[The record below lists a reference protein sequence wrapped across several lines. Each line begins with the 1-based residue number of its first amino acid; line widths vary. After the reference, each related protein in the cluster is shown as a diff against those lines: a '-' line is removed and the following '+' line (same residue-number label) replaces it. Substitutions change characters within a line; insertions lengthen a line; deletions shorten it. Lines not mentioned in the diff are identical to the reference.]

1 MSLLLIKQ
9 CEPNRD
15 TSFDLVVLHK
25 FKMMNTNDQLK
36 LDSYQ
41 EVEQVLNLNSSVYES
56 DAPTKEEVTR
66 FTGYKIGLFK
76 LAEKM
81 NAPADWLIVNKK
93 EIKNKLIASLFPFSN
108 NLVCFANSNG
118 DTSILEQVDIS
129 KSVLAGLSEVNLI
142 QYTESCIKI
151 AQDNLAQLNDYA
163 ITQESIISLQ
173 TDLGDFL
180 KNRTDRLILMEDKKT
195 SNKAFND
202 LKKKTNQF
210 LKTVLDRSIERYRQ
224 SHPDFVNHYFA
235 ARQTA
240 KGIQHPYELMGYLTD
255 EANGQII
262 GEGKVFAEE
271 LGLSTAISPTGSFR
285 FKSFPK
291 GDHRLRIESIGYKT
305 LYVPIRRFESRPCKL
320 YISMQAV
327 PLLEPNSI

>member
-1 MSLLLIKQ
+1 
-9 CEPNRD
+9 
-15 TSFDLVVLHK
+15 
-25 FKMMNTNDQLK
+25 MNTTDKLK

-41 EVEQVLNLNSSVYES
+41 EVEQVLDKNSGIYES
-56 DAPTKEEVTR
+56 DAPTKGEVAK
-66 FTGYKIGLFK
+66 FTVYKTGLFA
-76 LAEKM
+76 LGEKM
-81 NAPADWLIVNKK
+81 DAPAEWLVVNKK
-93 EIKNKLIASLFPFSN
+93 EIKNNLIASLFPFSN

-118 DTSILEQVDIS
+118 NTSILEQVDIS
-129 KSVLAGLSEVNLI
+129 KSVLAGLSELNLI

-151 AQDNLAQLNDYA
+151 AQDNLAQLTDYA

-255 EANGQII
+255 EASGKII
-262 GEGKVFAEE
+262 GEGKVTAEK
-271 LGLSTAISPTGSFR
+271 LGLRVDISPGGTFR
-285 FKSFPK
+285 FKSFPT
-291 GDHRLRIESIGYKT
+291 GDHRLKIESIGYKT
-305 LYVPIRRFESRPCKL
+305 LYVPIRRFQSKPCKL
-320 YISMQAV
+320 NISLQAL
-327 PLLEPNSI
+327 PLLEPHEV